1 MNQTQNNKA
10 IEKLSSGLRI
20 NRAGD
25 DAAGLS
31 ISEKMR
37 SQVRGLAQAS
47 RNIQDGISLVQTA
60 EGGLNEVHSLLQRGK
75 ELAVQAA
82 NGTLSYSDQEALQD
96 EIDQIREE
104 IDGISERTHFNGIP
118 LLSRGSSSSDSGSS
132 KSVEQQIL
140 EALPGMLQNSEQ
152 LIEQYF
158 GLTGDHAGIT
168 VFLDDN
174 HDGSGGTLAYVS
186 SMIYGNEG
194 KNIELHIDTADF
206 TSYVAPNG
214 NSDPFNYL
222 DRTIAHEMVH
232 AVFYRALNMTQS
244 GSTQAVPTWFNEGSA
259 EFIKGGGDRLFAEIQ
274 NRVNGGMTLDNAAQ
288 AVMNSLANDGQAW
301 GGDSVDYAAAYAAIR
316 YIDENVSAHSGGAIT
331 DYKGFLTQLYNGG
344 ARDTSVDDVLAT
356 TTWGSLSGFISDFK
370 ANGLTLVKSIYDDF
384 RLSGDVGAPVPG
396 KTQDNVVLDDLES
409 IDDFLSPLDGWNI
422 SFPAEMSQLQTA
434 LSAGIVIQAGANAG
448 QSLNIGL
455 STVNVAALKLE
466 DIDITTKPDEAITSF
481 DQAIE
486 SVSRVRGRFGAIQN
500 RLEHALAVT
509 GINLN
514 NTTEAESR
522 IRDMDMAKAMMEQTR
537 SGILAQA
544 AQAMLAQANQQPQSI
559 LQLLRA

>member
-37 SQVRGLAQAS
+37 SQVRGLAQAA

-60 EGGLNEVHSLLQRGK
+60 EGGLNEVNSLLQRGK

-82 NGTLSYSDQEALQD
+82 NGTLSHSDQEALQD

-104 IDGISERTHFNGIP
+104 IDGISERTQFNGIP
-118 LLSRGSSSSDSGSS
+118 LLNRGSSTSDSGSS

-140 EALPGMLQNSEQ
+140 EALPGMLQNSEK

-194 KNIELHIDTADF
+194 KNIELHIDMADF

-232 AVFYRALNMTQS
+232 AVFYRTLNMTQS
-244 GSTQAVPTWFNEGSA
+244 GPTQAVPTWFNEGSA
-259 EFIKGGGDRLFAEIQ
+259 EFIKGGGDRLYAEVQ
-274 NRVNGGMTLDNAAQ
+274 NRINGGLTLDDAAQ

-301 GGDSVDYAAAYAAIR
+301 GGGSVDYAAAYAAIR

-356 TTWGSLSGFISDFK
+356 TTWGSLSGFVADFK
-370 ANGLTLVKSIYDDF
+370 ANGLTLVKSIYGDF
-384 RLSGDVGAPVPG
+384 RLNGDVGAPVPG
-396 KTQDNVVLDDLES
+396 KTQDNVVLDELEN

-455 STVNVAALKLE
+455 STVNVASLNLE
-466 DIDITTKPDEAITSF
+466 DVDITKEPNEAITSF

-509 GINLN
+509 EVNLN

-537 SGILAQA
+537 SGILAQT